1 MDLTLVAFAVVVL
14 IAVATPG
21 PTVLLALS
29 NGSRHGVGIAT
40 FGIVGAALSDIVL
53 IGAVSLGLGALLATS
68 QAWFE
73 VLKWLGVAYLCYL
86 GIRVLRHAGSPTVA
100 LSDSAPKSKSDTLT
114 RSVFLRSFLVAV
126 TNPKGYLFFTAF
138 LPQFVNPTAPLLNQ
152 YAILTLIFVSI
163 DVMVM
168 WAYAALGASAA
179 RTMRAGAQKWIEQL
193 CGSSF
198 LLLAAG
204 LAVYRR
210 SAE

>member
-1 MDLTLVAFAVVVL
+1 MDLTLVAFATVVL

-29 NGSRHGVGIAT
+29 NGSRHGVAIAT

-68 QAWFE
+68 QVWFE
-73 VLKWLGVAYLCYL
+73 VLKWLGVAYLGYL
-86 GIRVLRHAGSPTVA
+86 GIRVLRQAGSATVA
-100 LSDSAPKSKSDTLT
+100 LSDSVPKSKSDTLT

-138 LPQFVNPTAPLLNQ
+138 LPQFIDPAAPMPSQ

-168 WAYAALGASAA
+168 GVYAALGASAA
-179 RTMRAGAQKWIEQL
+179 RTMRVGAQKWIERL

-204 LAVYRR
+204 LAFYRR

>member
-29 NGSRHGVGIAT
+29 NGSQHGVAIAT

-68 QAWFE
+68 QVWFE

-86 GIRVLRHAGSPTVA
+86 GIRVLRQAGSPTVA
-100 LSDSAPKSKSDTLT
+100 PSDSAPKADRLI
-114 RSVFLRSFLVAV
+114 RPVFLRSFLVAV

-138 LPQFVNPTAPLLNQ
+138 LPQFIDPTAPLPSQ
-152 YAILTLIFVSI
+152 YAILTLIFVTI

-168 WAYAALGASAA
+168 GAYAALGASAA
-179 RTMRAGAQKWIEQL
+179 RTMRAGAQKWIERL

-198 LLLAAG
+198 LLLATG
-204 LAVYRR
+204 LAFYRR
-210 SAE
+210 SSE